1 MNGGPN
7 GNLYVA
13 IQVKAHKY
21 FRRRENDILLDLNVN
36 IAQAALGADVEV
48 PTVDGEEKLRI
59 PAGTQPG
66 KVLYLRGKGVPKLR
80 GSGRGDQVVVVNVEI
95 PARLSAE
102 QRQLFEQL
110 AESLGSEVRPQ
121 ERGFLDW
128 LREAL
133 GG

>member
-21 FRRRENDILLDLNVN
+21 FHRRENDILLDLNVN

-48 PTVDGEEKLRI
+48 PTVDGAEKLRI

-110 AESLGSEVRPQ
+110 AKSLGSEVRPQ